1 MAQNLII
8 ANAQYS
14 DVPSISIP
22 TQGGGSASFID
33 TTDADAV
40 AEDILQGKTAYV
52 NGSKVIGTGTG
63 GGGTKYGISIDDL
76 LGEVNSSGQ
85 LQLPTGGN
93 VDLVISGFTNMA
105 NYVFNYKFARST
117 ALTSVVFSDLQHADG
132 TSCLDRALNGCTNL
146 ISVSF
151 PKLVSANG
159 GTAFSYCFQG
169 DTKLKTASF
178 PLLEETTQSTSF
190 QYAFGGCTNLES
202 VDFSALRV
210 VGNPSATTGTTY
222 RQFYYAFQN
231 CNKLTSITFPA
242 LEEVWCNGTSNNMG
256 TFTYN
261 AKVTKFYFPKLHTIS
276 KTARYGNTIGANN
289 IFYNCTA
296 LSEIHFGA
304 ENQASIEATTGYAT
318 KWGAPSSCTIYF
330 DL

>member
-1 MAQNLII
+1 MAQNLVI

-93 VDLVISGFTNMA
+93 VDLVISGFTKIA
-105 NYVFNYKFARST
+105 NYVFNYKFARSS
-117 ALTSVVFSDLQHADG
+117 ALKSVVFSDLQEADG
-132 TSCLDRALNGCTNL
+132 TSCFDRAFNGCTNL

-178 PLLEETTQSTSF
+178 PLLEEVTQSNAC
-190 QYAFGGCTNLES
+190 QYAFGGCTALES
-202 VDFSALRV
+202 VDFSALKV
-210 VGNPSATTGTTY
+210 IGSSSTTSTNY
-222 RQFYYAFQN
+222 RQFYYTFQN
-231 CNKLTSITFPA
+231 CNKLTSLTFPA
-242 LEEVWCNGTSNNMG
+242 LETIYCNGTAANTG
-256 TFTYN
+256 TFSYN
-261 AKVTKFYFPKLHTIS
+261 NKVTKFYFPKLSH
-276 KTARYGNTIGANN
+276 IGKASGYSNSTGAKN
-289 IFYNCTA
+289 IFYSCTA
-296 LSEIHFGA
+296 LTEIHFGA
-304 ENQASIEATTGYAT
+304 ANQAAIEATTGYST
-318 KWGAPSSCTIYF
+318 KWGAPSGCSILF